1 MVKQRKTIR
10 PARKALDDST
20 IKNADIFFHAF
31 EKFPLGVI
39 LADADGRTL
48 FINESFTKIT
58 GYELSDIPRTEDWFA
73 KAYPDE
79 DQRGRILADWKQN
92 LQENFSRTVSHLVTR
107 KDGSVLRVEFRGSWI
122 AEGVLA
128 LTVEDITERAAAE
141 RTSKALYEISNAVSV
156 TRDLNDLY
164 ATLHRILHAHIDA
177 TNFFIA
183 LVDEAADRIVFPYF
197 SDEVDDYYDIPN
209 ISALETNNLTLEV
222 IRSGKPLL
230 LRNEALLEKKKRG
243 EIAVVGTDP
252 AVWLG
257 APLTVKGR
265 VIGAMAVQH
274 YENPLHYG
282 EHDIRFLVAV
292 SEQAALAIE
301 RKSAEEALAKL
312 NEELES
318 KVAART
324 MELAATAGE
333 LSQANARLTELDETK
348 SALLSSVSHELRTP
362 LTSIMGFTKLIH
374 REFLKYFSPLDK
386 EGDREASRRAARI
399 ADNLGIITAETERL
413 TRLINEFLDLAK
425 IESGRMPW
433 NDQPLDPGMV
443 ARQAG
448 EAARGLFEN
457 NPEASLLVQV
467 APGLPRILADPD
479 KIQQTLMNLITNAA
493 KFTARGTV
501 SLSVSSAMD
510 GIVSFEVADT
520 GPGIAPEHL
529 PQVFEKFYKVEA
541 AEQDMAYPRGA
552 GLGLAICRQIAE
564 HYGGGVRVASTLGSG
579 SVFTVDLPA
588 MAPED

>member
-1 MVKQRKTIR
+1 MSRSPKTVR
-10 PARKALDDST
+10 PSRKASDDSALT
-20 IKNADIFFHAF
+20 SADIFFHAF

-39 LADADGRTL
+39 LADADGKTL
-48 FINESFTKIT
+48 FVNEAFTGIT
-58 GYELSDIPRTEDWFA
+58 GYGLADVPRAEDWFA

-79 DQRGRILADWKQN
+79 NLRGRVLADWEKSVR
-92 LQENFSRTVSHLVTR
+92 ENFTRTVTHPVTR
-107 KDGSVLRVEFRGSWI
+107 KDGSVLRIQFRGSFI

-128 LTVEDITERAAAE
+128 LTFEDVTERAAAE
-141 RTSKALYEISNAVSV
+141 RTAKALFEISNAVSV
-156 TRDLNDLY
+156 TRDLSDLY
-164 ATLHRILHAHIDA
+164 AALHRILHAQIDA

-197 SDEVDDYYDIPN
+197 SDEVDDYYDISN
-209 ISALETNNLTLEV
+209 ISDQETKSLTLTV
-222 IRSGKPLL
+222 IRSGKPLF
-230 LRNEALLEKKKRG
+230 LRNDTLLEKKDAG

-282 EHDIRFLVAV
+282 ENDVRFLVAV
-292 SEQAALAIE
+292 SEQVALAIE
-301 RKSAEEALAKL
+301 RKSAEEALSRL

-318 KVAART
+318 KVAERT
-324 MELAATAGE
+324 RELAAKAEE
-333 LSQANARLTELDETK
+333 LGLANVRLTELDKIK

-374 REFLKYFSPLDK
+374 REFLKHYCQPGKD
-386 EGDREASRRAARI
+386 GGREVSRRGKRI
-399 ADNLGIITAETERL
+399 AANLGIISAETERL

-433 NDQPLDPGMV
+433 NDQPLDPGQAAM
-443 ARQAG
+443 QAG
-448 EAARGLFEN
+448 EATRGLFESK
-457 NPEASLLVQV
+457 PEVSLLVEI

-479 KIQQTLMNLITNAA
+479 KIRQILMNLITNAA

-501 SLSVSSAMD
+501 SLSVSAAN

-520 GPGIAPEHL
+520 GAGISPENL
-529 PQVFEKFYKVEA
+529 SRVFEKFFKVEA
-541 AEQDMAYPRGA
+541 AEPDMAYPRGA
-552 GLGLAICRQIAE
+552 GLGLAICRQIVE
-564 HYGGGVRVASTLGSG
+564 HYSGGIRASSTLGQG
-579 SVFTVDLPA
+579 SVFTVELPA
-588 MAPED
+588 MAPEE